1 MILVVIP
8 LLVVFNQASDAGA
21 IGHVEGAES

>member
-8 LLVVFNQASDAGA
+8 LLVVFNQASDASA
-21 IGHVEGAES
+21 AGHVEGPQS